1 MTTTMTVTITMR
13 ASLKWLGWQ
22 CIYIGKYKSSL
33 ANFALSG
40 YRFTRMSVSTN
51 QFFGSLH
58 ICRPTNRRP
67 LYFRACERGGVIG
80 GTQLTKTTQHRER
93 GILQGSNSSKVPRLK
108 RPRQRWRD
116 FGQNNAR
123 LYREII
129 IIIIY
134 PLTARVVWTP
144 QMISQP
150 VFSIFLVLR
159 CPMGRAELQACPFL
173 DVVFNNNRQGDDD
186 SKMSRSDG
194 LRQK

>member
-1 MTTTMTVTITMR
+1 M
-13 ASLKWLGWQ
+13 
-22 CIYIGKYKSSL
+22 CESSL
-33 ANFALSG
+33 ENFVPTS
-40 YRFTRMSVSTN
+40 YRFIRLSVSTN

-67 LYFRACERGGVIG
+67 LYLWTCERGGVIG

-129 IIIIY
+129 IIIY
-134 PLTARVVWTP
+134 PLTARVFWTP

-159 CPMGRAELQACPFL
+159 CPLGLAELQACPFP
-173 DVVFNNNRQGDDD
+173 DVVFPPLPLSALSSSPFHCAFLLDLGTDFLVGN
-186 SKMSRSDG
+186 MVFV
-194 LRQK
+194 